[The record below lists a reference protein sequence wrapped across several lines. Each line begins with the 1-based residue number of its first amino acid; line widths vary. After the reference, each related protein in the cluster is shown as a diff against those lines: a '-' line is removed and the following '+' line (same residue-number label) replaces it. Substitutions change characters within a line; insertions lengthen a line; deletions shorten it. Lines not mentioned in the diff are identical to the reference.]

1 MIDLIRLR
9 RRHILL
15 MDQSCATLGHVLSR
29 VDQETATT
37 LRDAHDGPKGW
48 TVVEVVCHLRDFDAI
63 FRNRGVMMRDQ
74 TGCPPGAALP
84 HFDHEELA
92 RQGNYNAHDL
102 RQVYAELVESR
113 RQTIA
118 FFEALTPAQWECTG
132 IHRERGHFSMDDAVV
147 QVGTHDI
154 THLEQITRILFNN
167 V

>member
-1 MIDLIRLR
+1 MSDLDKLR

-15 MDQSCATLGHVLSR
+15 MDQSCTTLGHVLSR
-29 VDQETATT
+29 VDQDTATT

-48 TVVEVVCHLRDFDAI
+48 TVVEVVCHLRDFDTI
-63 FRNRGVMMRDQ
+63 FRNRAVMMRDETQ
-74 TGCPPGAALP
+74 PMLP

-102 RQVYAELVESR
+102 QQAYAELAASR
-113 RQTIA
+113 RQTHA
-118 FFEALTPAQWECTG
+118 VFEALTAEQWERTG
-132 IHRERGHFSMDDAVV
+132 IHHERGHFTMDDAVM
-147 QVGTHDI
+147 QVGMHDM